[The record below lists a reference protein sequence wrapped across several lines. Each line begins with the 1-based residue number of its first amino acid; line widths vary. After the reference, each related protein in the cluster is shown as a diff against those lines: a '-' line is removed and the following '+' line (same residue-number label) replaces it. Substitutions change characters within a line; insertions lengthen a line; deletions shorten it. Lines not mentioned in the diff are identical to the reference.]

1 MEAQSTK
8 LRPGRPPSTSRRRC
22 PAGYPYYEKR
32 IKAMPVKVLAKH
44 GVVTKNGDLVLLAAK
59 SLNLEQRSLL
69 RLACEEKLREFIA
82 DPASAP

>member
-1 MEAQSTK
+1 
-8 LRPGRPPSTSRRRC
+8 
-22 PAGYPYYEKR
+22 
-32 IKAMPVKVLAKH
+32 MPVKVLAKH
-44 GVVTKNGDLVLLAAK
+44 GVVTKNGDLVSLAAK